1 MPKDTALG
9 TEDLAKMRM
18 SLHLK
23 SLLSSERDRQ
33 VYKSFSHVIGAITEC
48 A

>member
-23 SLLSSERDRQ
+23 SLLSSEREAETKGNR
-33 VYKSFSHVIGAITEC
+33 KPGN
-48 A
+48 